1 MKQVLA
7 HEVSLASSSV
17 EFVINCAFSC
27 MKILIVWFSN
37 KCFKT
42 KVEKQKILQAS
53 GGRSGILSKPPEIKK
68 INPDLVRKTIAASKE
83 SHKNPV
89 ISKPPSVS
97 VENATTSKP
106 KPSDVKKASRTA
118 LSFFDR
124 YLFMFRALSRLV
136 P

>member
-1 MKQVLA
+1 MKQLLV
-7 HEVSLASSSV
+7 HEVSLASSSA
-17 EFVINCAFSC
+17 EFIINCVFSG

-37 KCFKT
+37 KCLKT
-42 KVEKQKILQAS
+42 QVEKQKILQAS
-53 GGRSGILSKPPEIKK
+53 GGRSGILSKPPEIRK

-89 ISKPPSVS
+89 TSKPPSVS
-97 VENATTSKP
+97 VESA

-118 LSFFDR
+118 HSFFDR
-124 YLFMFRALSRLV
+124 YLFLFRTLSRSV